1 MIYVL
6 RIPKSSILFLHKLL
20 SQNDIDKGLA
30 RFHGDVDESKGEQ
43 RPRYIVATTSAF
55 GVGLTLSEVVAI
67 GLLEPDY
74 RVATE
79 LQVFCRHNRLGNKN
93 KETHSWLFYAEG
105 NAREQM
111 IRTRNHIRKK
121 IEETLEGKMIDAQEA
136 RGSGSMVGVASS
148 LRG

>member
-1 MIYVL
+1 MICVL
-6 RIPKSSILFLHKLL
+6 RIPKSSILFLHKLI
-20 SQNDIDKGLA
+20 SQSDIDKGLA
-30 RFHGDVDESKGEQ
+30 RFHGDVDESRNER

-55 GVGLTLSEVVAI
+55 GVGLTLSEAVAI

-105 NAREQM
+105 NARENK
-111 IRTRNHIRKK
+111 IRMRNHSRKK
-121 IEETLEGKMIDAQEA
+121 IEETLEGKMVDAQGA
-136 RGSGSMVGVASS
+136 QGSDP
-148 LRG
+148 

>member
-6 RIPKSSILFLHKLL
+6 HIPKSSIFFLNKLL

-30 RFHGDVDESKGEQ
+30 RFHRDVNERKGEQ

-55 GVGLTLSEVVAI
+55 GVGLTLSEAVAI

-79 LQVFCRHNRLGNKN
+79 LQTFSRHNRMGNKN
-93 KETHSWLFYAEG
+93 KQTFCWLFYTKG
-105 NAREQM
+105 NARENM
-111 IRTRNHIRKK
+111 IREINHARKQIDK
-121 IEETLEGKMIDAQEA
+121 TLEGKSVDVQ
-136 RGSGSMVGVASS
+136 RT
-148 LRG
+148 